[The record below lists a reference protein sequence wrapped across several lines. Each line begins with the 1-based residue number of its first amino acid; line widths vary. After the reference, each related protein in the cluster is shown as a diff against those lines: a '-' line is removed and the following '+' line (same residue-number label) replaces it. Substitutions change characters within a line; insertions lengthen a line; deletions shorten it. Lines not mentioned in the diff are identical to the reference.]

1 MYHFK
6 INYLIMEEKKILEH
20 YCAEDPDL
28 DAVEEIW
35 VYPDYIQYNVEW
47 GWWRKNLWKFEYK
60 VEWKKLFV
68 KAFDYKFYLEDYDCN
83 RTWPFHLIKDW
94 EFNDEEANRF
104 TQWCV
109 DDTKKEIEELKKAGH
124 NPDSDILEAL
134 EYADDITDEAEDL
147 AEWHEFK
154 TPDSYTRY
162 STNAKKWI
170 LEKIKNKD
178 FD

>member
-1 MYHFK
+1 
-6 INYLIMEEKKILEH
+6 MEENKNNH

-28 DAVEEIW
+28 DVIEEIW
-35 VYPDYIQYNVEW
+35 VYPDYIQYNLEW
-47 GWWRKNLWKFEYK
+47 GWWRKQLGKYKYK

-68 KAFDYKFYLEDYDCN
+68 RAFDYQFYLDDYDCN
-83 RTWPFHLIKDW
+83 RTWPFHFITNW
-94 EFNDEEANRF
+94 ELDLEGTKQF

-109 DDTKKEIEELKKAGH
+109 DDTKKEIEATKKVGKDA
-124 NPDSDILEAL
+124 DRRILEAL
-134 EYADDITDEAEDL
+134 EYADDTIEEFGDL
-147 AEWHEFK
+147 VEWHEFK
-154 TPDSYTRY
+154 TPDDYSRY